1 MDCYEKRMEKIK
13 GIESMLNQVSDEAL
27 DETIGMLRNYL
38 SMTVTDTGCKD
49 LFYVKISKILNK
61 ESPYF
66 GRVNNCLKR
75 ANKVYIFDLF
85 ERDYQN
91 KYGISI
97 STLFL
102 IRNIGVN
109 SLDYL
114 IEGLI
119 NVGVKEENFMLYGM
133 DNSRYDITLTKN
145 SYINK
150 SKHEFLKKML

>member
-1 MDCYEKRMEKIK
+1 M
-13 GIESMLNQVSDEAL
+13 
-27 DETIGMLRNYL
+27 
-38 SMTVTDTGCKD
+38 
-49 LFYVKISKILNK
+49 
-61 ESPYF
+61 
-66 GRVNNCLKR
+66 NNCLKR